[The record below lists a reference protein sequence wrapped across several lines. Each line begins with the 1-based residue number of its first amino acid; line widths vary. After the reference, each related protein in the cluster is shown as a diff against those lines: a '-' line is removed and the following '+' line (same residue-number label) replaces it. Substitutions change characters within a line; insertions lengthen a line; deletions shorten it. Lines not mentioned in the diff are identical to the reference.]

1 MWLILV
7 NYIYKIRVEEMEILQ
22 QWWKMR
28 FSFKNATFIVCFF
41 NLIALLFFLQAFL
54 SASSNRKLASYQRN
68 SAQLR
73 YIKESEDLRRTME
86 PLELIRRVR
95 EIKQEAYIEPE
106 PVQQKDIKQ
115 TAAVDLITRLNNF
128 RSYSDPGS
136 LKALEEW
143 RKRKMER
150 ARQRELGKNGTATSQ
165 A

>member
-1 MWLILV
+1 
-7 NYIYKIRVEEMEILQ
+7 MEILQ

-41 NLIALLFFLQAFL
+41 NLIALLFFLQGFL

-128 RSYSDPGS
+128 RSYSDTGS